1 MDSRT
6 PLGLLL
12 ALLLATLS
20 PVLGWL
26 LLATALLAPGLLEPL
41 HKAWRRSANRV
52 LLGSYFALVLAPLAW
67 IFRRQ
72 GRDPLQRQRQPERDT
87 YAEALR
93 PRDIRHMRKPW

>member
-12 ALLLATLS
+12 AVLLATLS

-26 LLATALLAPGLLEPL
+26 LLTLALLAPGLLEPV

-52 LLGSYFALVLAPLAW
+52 LLGGYFALVLAPVAW
-67 IFRRQ
+67 IFRQQ
-72 GRDPLQRQRQPERDT
+72 GRDPLQRQRQPQRDT

-93 PRDIRHMRKPW
+93 PRDILHMRNPW